1 VAVVRVVRANVWIDT
16 RIVVGVV
23 GVMVGL
29 VELFLG
35 NTETNT
41 GSIVISLISAMSGS
55 YGWQ

>member
-1 VAVVRVVRANVWIDT
+1 MAVVRVVRANVWIDT